1 MKGSGI
7 NAGMIGEP
15 RGENSGLEGTGVFP
29 DLHHPLP
36 DVTSATAPARGYRM
50 HVAVIPPM
58 LPAT

>member
-7 NAGMIGEP
+7 NAGMIGKP

-29 DLHHPLP
+29 DLHHSLR
-36 DVTSATAPARGYRM
+36 DVTSATAPARSYGMR
-50 HVAVIPPM
+50 AATTPPI